1 MRGLGI
7 GFIQLGDAVSE
18 KAQGTFGGDF
28 GIELAQAARRG
39 IARIGKRLTALGRLA
54 LIQGIEI
61 GFEHQ
66 HLTAHFQTCGRRGCV
81 QMQWDTAD
89 GFDIVGDIFALAAI
103 ATGSGL

>member
-1 MRGLGI
+1 MRGLSI
-7 GFIQLGDAVSE
+7 SLIQLGDAVSE

-39 IARIGKRLTALGRLA
+39 ITRIGKRLTALGRLA

-66 HLTAHFQTCGRRGCV
+66 YLTTHFQTCGWRGRV

-89 GFDIVGDIFALAAI
+89 GFDIVGDIFALATI

>member
-1 MRGLGI
+1 MCGLGI
-7 GFIQLGDAVSE
+7 SLIQLGDAVSE
-18 KAQGTFGGDF
+18 KAQGALGSDF
-28 GIELAQAARRG
+28 GIELTQAARSG
-39 IARIGKRLTALGRLA
+39 IARIGKCLTALGRLA

-66 HLTAHFQTCGRRGCV
+66 HLTTHFQTCRRRGCV
-81 QMQWDTAD
+81 QMQWNTAD